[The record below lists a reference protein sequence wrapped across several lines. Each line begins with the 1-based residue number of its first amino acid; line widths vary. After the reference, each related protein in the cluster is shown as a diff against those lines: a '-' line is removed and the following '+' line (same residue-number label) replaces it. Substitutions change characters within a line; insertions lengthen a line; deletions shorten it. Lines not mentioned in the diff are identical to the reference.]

1 MPRNIQINEQMRTE
15 SRRKILATASE
26 LFAHKG
32 YFNVR
37 MAEIAS
43 QAGMSPGNIYWYFPG
58 KEDVLTA
65 ILQDFFTT
73 FEGMLARSETSTGS
87 ALERLQRLLEDYLST
102 LEQYG
107 DRMAIFLSVLG
118 HGGPALMKELGFDT
132 LALGMRFHQHLQPV
146 LLAAI
151 QEGVI
156 PPADPN
162 VLAVFIFSFF
172 NGMQITYGQDWKQIP
187 ATAITQAVLR
197 LLGHFGNV

>member
-26 LFAHKG
+26 LFAQKG

-37 MAEIAS
+37 MAEIAR
-43 QAGMSPGNIYWYFPG
+43 QAGMSPGNIYWYFPS
-58 KEDVLTA
+58 KEDVLKA
-65 ILQDFFTT
+65 ILEDFFTT
-73 FEGMLARSETSTGS
+73 FEAALARSEITTGS
-87 ALERLQRLLEDYLST
+87 ALERLMLLIEGLIAI

-118 HGGPALMKELGFDT
+118 HGGPELMKELGFDT

-151 QEGVI
+151 QEGVL

-172 NGMQITYGQDWKQIP
+172 NGLQITYGRDWQQIP
-187 ATAITQAVLR
+187 PPVISQAVLR
-197 LLGHFGNV
+197 LLGHSG